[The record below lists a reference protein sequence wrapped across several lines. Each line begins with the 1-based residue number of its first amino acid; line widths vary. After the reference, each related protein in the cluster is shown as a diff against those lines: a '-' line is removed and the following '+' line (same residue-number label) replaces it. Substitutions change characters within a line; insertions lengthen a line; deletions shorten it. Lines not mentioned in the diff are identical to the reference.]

1 MYIPVFRHKHAEP
14 MVVPSFYKGIK
25 AQNHILK
32 NYLYFMENFI
42 SISSAALMLR
52 RSSGTEKRAI
62 LEQHEK
68 IPSYAISQDE
78 ASDLGKILE
87 KAMSGQE
94 ADLSGFR
101 IFEKGEESL
110 DARLFLIRA
119 AKKTLDLQYYAI
131 SDGVT
136 SNLLIEALIQAALR
150 GVRVRLMIDDITTG
164 DIRRSLIALDG
175 ISNIHVRVFNPVN
188 HGGQS
193 KLSRFIGAVTH
204 VDRATRRMHNKA
216 LIADNQIAIIGGRNL
231 GDEYFDTHEEK
242 SFKDIDVLTAGP
254 ITADI
259 SASFD
264 EFWNDICAFPI
275 YALHKQRA
283 SGWRI
288 RRVRKKLKKN
298 WEKCFQNPDNRKRLD
313 MPLAEGSGLIVE
325 SLVWAKA
332 YLLADPS
339 AKVRNKG
346 DEGSSPPLRH
356 LKNLVDQ
363 AKREFIIVSAYFV
376 PREQGM
382 KWIESLRDRDMTV
395 KILTNSLASTDV
407 VAVHT
412 GYKKYRVPLLE
423 KGVSIFELKPR
434 GKKRPRQRLLGR
446 KSPSHASV
454 HAKAY
459 IIDDEWAVIGS
470 FNFDPRS
477 AFLNTEIGLFI
488 HSTQLANQL
497 RDMFEESSAPDTSY
511 KLGLAPGKKL
521 VWTTREKDGDVRYVT
536 EPKAGF
542 WRRVQVYLISLLP
555 VERQL

>member
-1 MYIPVFRHKHAEP
+1 
-14 MVVPSFYKGIK
+14 
-25 AQNHILK
+25 
-32 NYLYFMENFI
+32 METI
-42 SISSAALMLR
+42 SSISPPAPMLR
-52 RSSGTEKRAI
+52 RTSKAEKRAI
-62 LEQHEK
+62 LKQQEK
-68 IPSYAISQDE
+68 TPSYAIPQD
-78 ASDLGKILE
+78 ASCGLGKSLAGAIS
-87 KAMSGQE
+87 KQAG
-94 ADLSGFR
+94 LSGFR

-119 AKKTLDLQYYAI
+119 AEKTLDLQYYAI
-131 SDGVT
+131 SDGIT

-150 GVRVRLMIDDITTG
+150 GVRVRLIIDDITTG
-164 DIRRSLIALDG
+164 EIRRSLIALDG
-175 ISNIHVRVFNPVN
+175 ISNIHIRVFNPVN
-188 HGGQS
+188 HGDQS
-193 KLSRFIGAVTH
+193 KLSRLIGAIMH

-216 LIADNQIAIIGGRNL
+216 LIADNQMAIIGGRNL

-264 EFWNDICAFPI
+264 EFWNDVSCFPI
-275 YALHKQRA
+275 YSLHKQRA

-298 WEKCFQNPDNRKRLD
+298 WDKCFQNSENRKRLD
-313 MPLAEGSGLIVE
+313 MPLDTGSELLMK

-332 YLLADPS
+332 DLLTDPS

-346 DEGSSPPLRH
+346 EEGSSPPLLH
-356 LKNLVDQ
+356 LKKLVDQ
-363 AKREFIIVSAYFV
+363 AKREFIIISAYFV
-376 PREQGM
+376 PREQGVD
-382 KWIESLRDRDMTV
+382 WIRSLRDREMSV
-395 KILTNSLASTDV
+395 KVLTNSLASTDV

-412 GYKKYRVPLLE
+412 GYKNHRIPLLE

-434 GKKRPRQRLLGR
+434 GKKRTRQRLLGR

-459 IIDDEWAVIGS
+459 IIDQEWAVIGS

-488 HSTQLANQL
+488 HSPELAAQLHGLFKEAC
-497 RDMFEESSAPDTSY
+497 APDTSY

-521 VWTTREKDGDVRYVT
+521 VWATREKDGEIRYVT

-542 WRRVQVYLISLLP
+542 WRKAQVYLISLLP